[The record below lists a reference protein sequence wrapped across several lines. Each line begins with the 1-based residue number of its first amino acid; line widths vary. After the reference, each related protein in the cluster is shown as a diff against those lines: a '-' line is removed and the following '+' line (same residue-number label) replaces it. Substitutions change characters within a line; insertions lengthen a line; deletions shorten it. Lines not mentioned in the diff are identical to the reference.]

1 MSNSLYTL
9 LCTLRFAQKTAYNKN
24 NCVCVCDGISTKQMI
39 LTILVCKKKEG
50 GGWIR
55 SLQPMMTL
63 LVSQWHDPGTLG
75 SRWFSPMVSQSHP
88 RFALNHVAETRDL
101 TPSHVIVCVCVYA
114 CGKRKNSHRPPD
126 TISFS
131 TTVCTQAWHNALPT
145 IRTRAD
151 IKPC

>member
-88 RFALNHVAETRDL
+88 RFALNHVAETRGL
-101 TPSHVIVCVCVYA
+101 TPSHVIVCVRVRA
-114 CGKRKNSHRPPD
+114 GKEKIVTGILTQLVSPPPCALASMTQCFTNHKD
-126 TISFS
+126 T
-131 TTVCTQAWHNALPT
+131 CWY
-145 IRTRAD
+145 
-151 IKPC
+151 